1 MVKKR
6 ILVVDDEPELVK
18 ALKIRLE
25 SARYEVITAH
35 DGEEGIMK
43 AREENP
49 DLIILDI
56 MMPKMDGFT
65 TLKELKKRCKESD
78 KPLPPVIVLTAKEK
92 MQDLFAIE
100 GVKDYVVK
108 PFEHQ
113 DLLDRIVK
121 LLKEKEETKS
131 G

>member
-1 MVKKR
+1 MAKK

-25 SARYEVITAH
+25 SAGYEVIPAY

-49 DLIILDI
+49 DLIVLDI

-65 TLKELKKRCKESD
+65 TLKELKKRSKN
-78 KPLPPVIVLTAKEK
+78 KPLPPVIVLTAKPK
-92 MQDLFAIE
+92 MQDLFATE
-100 GVKDYVVK
+100 GIKDYVVK

-113 DLLDRIVK
+113 DLLDRIDK
-121 LLKEKEETKS
+121 LLKRE
-131 G
+131 